1 MVEWGIVPTV
11 FFDTKAGISEAAA
24 VVDDL
29 DHDIVVDSDGDDLI
43 RTRTVRYD

>member
-1 MVEWGIVPTV
+1 MRDCTNCV
-11 FFDTKAGISEAAA
+11 FDTKAGISEAAA